1 MKQNLQQNTKFVENV
16 FNKVYDKYD
25 LMNDLMSL
33 GIHRVW
39 KKKLIYM
46 INPIVPQTLI
56 DVGCG
61 TGDIGLLYSKAT
73 KNKSKITSVDP
84 NEKMIKKGMDRLKKL
99 KNINWKVCPAEK
111 LDVPDET
118 FDFYT
123 ISFGLRNT
131 KNINQ
136 TLNEAFRVLKKGG
149 KFFCLEFSKIDNS
162 NLDYLYKL
170 FSKSIPILGK
180 YVVGDREPYEY
191 LIKSIDQFLNQDELL
206 YALENKGFINC
217 KYLNLSG
224 GIVAIHSGW
233 KI

>member
-1 MKQNLQQNTKFVENV
+1 M
-16 FNKVYDKYD
+16 
-25 LMNDLMSL
+25 
-33 GIHRVW
+33 
-39 KKKLIYM
+39 
-46 INPIVPQTLI
+46 
-56 DVGCG
+56 
-61 TGDIGLLYSKAT
+61 
-73 KNKSKITSVDP
+73 
-84 NEKMIKKGMDRLKKL
+84 
-99 KNINWKVCPAEK
+99 
-111 LDVPDET
+111 
-118 FDFYT
+118 
-123 ISFGLRNT
+123 
-131 KNINQ
+131 
-136 TLNEAFRVLKKGG
+136 
-149 KFFCLEFSKIDNS
+149 EFSKIDNS